1 VVPGTLLF
9 PLVRDTNLTYS
20 NKIIK
25 GVSPVQSGVNMLPT
39 MLAQL
44 VSTVVAGGMIS
55 WLGYYNPFLLL
66 GTMLVAIG
74 SGLFTT
80 MGVDT
85 GIGRWIAYEIIFGLG
100 GGMCKFR

>member
-1 VVPGTLLF
+1 V
-9 PLVRDTNLTYS
+9 LTQH

-39 MLAQL
+39 LIAQL

-66 GTMLVAIG
+66 GTMLVTIG

-80 MGVDT
+80 MDIDT
-85 GIGRWIAYEIIFGLG
+85 SSGRWIGYQIIFGFG